1 MNRIEIVLIKKK
13 KKKIKKDNA
22 VINFIIFNKI

>member
-22 VINFIIFNKI
+22 VINFIIFNKT